1 MFYWG
6 DYKSPGFDKSNLF
19 LLRIANPQ
27 GRLAVDFLESLGV
40 VFCQALSSARRC
52 LLPGVVFRQALSSV
66 RRSAGFAIR
75 RQKMFDPIILRI
87 CNPLI

>member
-1 MFYWG
+1 MFYWE
-6 DYKSPGFDKSNLF
+6 DYKSSGFDRSNLF

-27 GRLAVDFLESLGV
+27 GRLAVVFLES
-40 VFCQALSSARRC
+40 
-52 LLPGVVFRQALSSV
+52 PGVVFRQALSSV